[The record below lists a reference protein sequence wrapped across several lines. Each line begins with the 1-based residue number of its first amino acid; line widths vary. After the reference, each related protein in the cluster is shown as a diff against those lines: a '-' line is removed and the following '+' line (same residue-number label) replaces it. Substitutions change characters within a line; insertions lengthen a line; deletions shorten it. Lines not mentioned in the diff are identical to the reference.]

1 MTPATEQQSHSQQ
14 LPEANVNPEASAFS
28 EANVILDENVS
39 LQAFESLF
47 HYAQQFTPYLHG
59 QVSAVDTQRDAIVPG
74 QDNSAVMAAIFDE
87 ISQATPA
94 AGQAFWL
101 TRTWGLLCWQPIFL
115 SFIAIYSAKKLPN
128 MTRIAQYRQ
137 PLFVAGFSFEPHA
150 WQSGR
155 RANLIRQAATQL
167 NHLFEQYR
175 LDLNESVRIRPG
187 FTQHLL
193 ADSLLNCLIRL
204 QQIRPAYTNQD
215 IVAQARLWLEAF
227 GLPDKHLSSLKLDE
241 DSGKVKLVRTSC
253 CLVYKC
259 EGRALCGDCPRLDTN
274 KHCTPLDITLV
285 D

>member
-14 LPEANVNPEASAFS
+14 LPEAN
-28 EANVILDENVS
+28 AN
-39 LQAFESLF
+39 LQAFEALF
-47 HYAQQFTPYLHG
+47 HYAQKITPYLHG
-59 QVSAVDTQRDAIVPG
+59 EVSAVDTQRDAIVPG
-74 QDNSAVMAAIFDE
+74 QDNSVVMAAIFDE

-115 SFIAIYSAKKLPN
+115 SFIAIYSAKKLPD

-155 RANLIRQAATQL
+155 RVNLIRQAATQL

-175 LDLNESVRIRPG
+175 LELNETVRIRPG

-241 DSGKVKLVRTSC
+241 ESGKVKLVRTSC

-259 EGRALCGDCPRLDTN
+259 EGRALCADCPRLDTN
-274 KHCTPLDITLV
+274 KHCTPLDITQL